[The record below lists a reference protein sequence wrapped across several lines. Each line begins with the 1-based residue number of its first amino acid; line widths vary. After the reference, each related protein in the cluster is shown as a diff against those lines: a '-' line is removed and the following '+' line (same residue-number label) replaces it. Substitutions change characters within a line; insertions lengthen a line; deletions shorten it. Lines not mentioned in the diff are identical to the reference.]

1 MIFLDKIA
9 KRAGVRIFKK
19 INSIDKA
26 TNDVLERTI
35 KVHYKGKEKSRCKRR
50 KIKEKIWWRSYS
62 AYQKFIVVRKKKKGQ
77 KYKGLVA
84 RNWVKD
90 ETIYSI

>member
-50 KIKEKIWWRSYS
+50 KIKEKI
-62 AYQKFIVVRKKKKGQ
+62 
-77 KYKGLVA
+77 
-84 RNWVKD
+84 
-90 ETIYSI
+90 